1 MNEILCF
8 ALDNEKMTENELF
21 LACLDEIIKIMPAE
35 GLILA
40 ELSDLNTDEKEFFTS
55 RWVNLRVKFVDFLI
69 EILENKAKF
78 LKVAGLTYDEN
89 LIETNFS
96 GFLAEK
102 VEILRLS
109 YFKSEEQVIQELK
122 KYETSETKQIC
133 VIEINYLFE
142 DSMLYPMIWIIDQL
156 RLKKPVVLLIRL
168 SKSKP
173 QPFPVINA
181 QNWQILMFEDLFEKS
196 FEILPGFSKLTDKE
210 LLSDNMILNFE
221 TNINSLLKNSI
232 KALKFIKTQETEN
245 HINSIFS
252 FITNNLKLIQ
262 IIRNKIFKDYNL
274 NTPNKQQ

>member
-156 RLKKPVVLLIRL
+156 RLKKPVFLLIRL